1 MQQSNEFILQFNN
14 SDSYIVSDES
24 LILLENMTN
33 KTKMILHTQDYIRLP
48 NEVKNK
54 FILENIGN

>member
-14 SDSYIVSDES
+14 DDSYIVSDES
-24 LILLENMTN
+24 LILLENITN
-33 KTKMILHTQDYIRLP
+33 KTKTILHTQDYIRLP

-54 FILENIGN
+54 FILDNISN

>member
-14 SDSYIVSDES
+14 NDSYIVSDES
-24 LILLENMTN
+24 LILLENITN
-33 KTKMILHTQDYIRLP
+33 KTKMILHTHDYIRLP

-54 FILENIGN
+54 FILDNISN